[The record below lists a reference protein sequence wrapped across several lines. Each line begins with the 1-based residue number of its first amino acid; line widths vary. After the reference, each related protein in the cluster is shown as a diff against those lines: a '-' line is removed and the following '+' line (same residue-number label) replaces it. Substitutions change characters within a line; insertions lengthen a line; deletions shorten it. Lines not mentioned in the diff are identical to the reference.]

1 MSSNTPDDRERPVTR
16 REYRNGQ
23 LLIVAAL
30 VAVALALFCL
40 LALEIKG

>member
-23 LLIVAAL
+23 LLVCAAL
-30 VAVALALFCL
+30 AACALALFCL